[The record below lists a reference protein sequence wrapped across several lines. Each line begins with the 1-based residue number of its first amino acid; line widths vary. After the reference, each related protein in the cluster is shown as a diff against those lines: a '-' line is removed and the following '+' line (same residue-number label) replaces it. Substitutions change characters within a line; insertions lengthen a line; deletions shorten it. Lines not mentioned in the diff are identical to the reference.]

1 MKKSLRRWL
10 WPCLWAVVLGL
21 IIYNLRTNPEWRHFD
36 WARLWQ
42 SVVSAEPRYLA
53 LALAVVYAT
62 YYIRALRWM
71 FLMQKIKPASL
82 WVLFV
87 GQVLGFGAI
96 YLIGRAG
103 ELVRPAYI
111 AKREDVPFTG
121 MMAVWLLE
129 RIFDSV
135 FLAMLFSAAV
145 ALVPADLMTTRGARV
160 LERLHRGGD
169 VMLALTVLMVLL
181 LVAFR
186 FRTEQVTAWAL
197 KVLAFLPE
205 RWREHA
211 QHFLRSFSDG
221 LRSIRDWRAF
231 LASTALTALLWGGN
245 ATIFWLTFQSLHGE
259 LGELPW
265 LAAALVMFCA
275 ALGLLVQFP
284 GIGGGYQVGVILS
297 LTAIF
302 AVQADVATG
311 AAIVLWLLMSAPV
324 MVLGLILLLH
334 EGLSLKKLEAITE
347 EEQVAAGQDD

>member
-1 MKKSLRRWL
+1 MKKSVRRWL
-10 WPCLWAVVLGL
+10 WPSIWALVLGL
-21 IIYNLRTNPEWRHFD
+21 IIYNLRRNPEWRHFN
-36 WARLWQ
+36 WTRLWN
-42 SVVSAEPRYLA
+42 SMVSAEPKYLILA
-53 LALAVVYAT
+53 LIVVYAT

-71 FLMQKIKPASL
+71 FLMQKIKAASM

-96 YLIGRAG
+96 YLIGRPG

-135 FLAMLFSAAV
+135 FLALLFSAAI
-145 ALVPADLMTTRGARV
+145 ALVPPEMMTTRGAGV
-160 LERLHRGGD
+160 LNRLHRGGD
-169 VMLALTVLMVLL
+169 IMLALTVLLVLF

-186 FRTEQVTAWAL
+186 LRTEMVTAWVL
-197 KVLAFLPE
+197 KLLGFLPE
-205 RWREHA
+205 RWREHLR
-211 QHFLRSFSDG
+211 QFLHSFSDG

-231 LASTALTALLWGGN
+231 LASTGLTALLWGGN
-245 ATIFWLTFQSLHGE
+245 ATVFWLTFQSLHGD
-259 LGELPW
+259 LKELPW

-275 ALGLLVQFP
+275 ALGLVVQFP

-302 AVQADVATG
+302 AVEADVATG
-311 AAIVLWLLMSAPV
+311 AAIVLWLMMSAPV
-324 MVLGLILLLH
+324 MVLGVILLIH
-334 EGLSLKKLEAITE
+334 EGLSFKKLEAITE
-347 EEQVAAGQDD
+347 EEQAVTAKRE